1 MTGQGKLVAGVIVG
15 AGVMYLLDPDQGAR
29 RRALLQERGARL
41 RWTPT
46 TRLVLGATGSVL
58 AVQGGR
64 LNGLGGRALTF
75 LGSGL
80 LSRAASQMPA
90 QRPREKSL
98 ETEGP
103 GESVTPRAAEPVP
116 VAKSTTK
123 RRRSR
128 Q

>member
-41 RWTPT
+41 RWTPA
-46 TRLVLGATGSVL
+46 TRLVVGATGSAL
-58 AVQGGR
+58 TVQGVR
-64 LNGLGGRALTF
+64 LNGLRGRALTF

-80 LSRAASQMPA
+80 LSRAASQMPSP
-90 QRPREKSL
+90 RPIEESR
-98 ETEGP
+98 ETESP
-103 GESVTPRAAEPVP
+103 AESVTSRATEPVP
-116 VAKSTTK
+116 VAKSTPK

-128 Q
+128 R